1 MSHDVS
7 QVDERRRFFRIDDEI
22 NLFYKQIDPGSIQV
36 GAEMAGELLNNC
48 SLAAALDILGQESQ
62 IIFNRIERSTP
73 DIAEYLKI
81 MDSKI
86 SLLARTMLMD
96 GNDLVEQR
104 PHTVSLSASGIAF
117 DCAQQFSEGDYLEV
131 RILLTSCMAV
141 IVSYG
146 KVIYC
151 RKNELE
157 NDEFPYVIGIEYTQI
172 KEQDRELLI
181 KHVVK
186 RQMQQVREQK
196 GSQLRVK

>member
-1 MSHDVS
+1 MSQGVS

-22 NLFYKQIDPGSIQV
+22 NLFYKKVEPESIQ
-36 GAEMAGELLNNC
+36 GNAELTADLLNNC
-48 SLAAALDILGQESQ
+48 SLAAALDMLAQESQ
-62 IIFNRIERSTP
+62 LIFNRIERSDP

-86 SLLARTMLMD
+86 NLLARTILME
-96 GNDLVEQR
+96 GNELVEQR
-104 PHTVSLSASGIAF
+104 PHNVSLSASGVSF
-117 DCAQQFSEGDYLEV
+117 DCAQSFSAGDYLEV

-146 KVIYC
+146 RVVYC
-151 RKNELE
+151 RKNGAG
-157 NDEFPYVIGIEYTQI
+157 NDEFPFVVGMEYTQI
-172 KEQDRELLI
+172 TEQDRELLI

-196 GSQLRVK
+196 AS

>member
-22 NLFYKQIDPGSIQV
+22 NLFYKQVAPDSIH
-36 GAEMAGELLNNC
+36 GGPEMAGELLNNC
-48 SLAAALDILGQESQ
+48 SLAAALDILSQESK
-62 IIFNRIERSTP
+62 IIFNRIERSDS

-81 MDSKI
+81 MDNKI
-86 SLLARTMLMD
+86 NLLARTILME
-96 GNDLVEQR
+96 GNDMVEQR
-104 PHTVSLSASGIAF
+104 PHNVSLSASGVAF

-131 RILLTSCMAV
+131 RILLASCMAV

-146 KVIYC
+146 KIIYC
-151 RKNELE
+151 RKNEVHD
-157 NDEFPYVIGIEYTQI
+157 DEFPYVVGMEYTQI

-196 GSQLRVK
+196 GS